1 MQLGENVDVVEYFGE
16 LLKCGLC
23 GLLKIG
29 NLVIGV
35 LYVDFDFYLN
45 MFVIIGI
52 CEFNGYQII
61 LIVSGGLV

>member
-1 MQLGENVDVVEYFGE
+1 MDVVEYFGE

-23 GLLKIG
+23 GSLKIG

-52 CEFNGYQII
+52 CEFNGY
-61 LIVSGGLV
+61 